1 MLRRRVLPN
10 PPHPHLGSCLL
21 RRSERH
27 NYLGSTVA
35 RNGID
40 RQQVIRHV
48 TIMGR
53 ILVTMCAC
61 SDDRAKQE
69 VTSGRSVKLDSK
81 RKIDDA
87 RQL

>member
-1 MLRRRVLPN
+1 
-10 PPHPHLGSCLL
+10 
-21 RRSERH
+21 
-27 NYLGSTVA
+27 
-35 RNGID
+35 
-40 RQQVIRHV
+40 
-48 TIMGR
+48 MGR